1 MSNLNLNKVI
11 LAGRLIADLELKSTQ
26 SGISVLSFTLAVN
39 RKKIGDKEQETDFI
53 NMVAWRKT
61 AEFIANYFKK
71 GFPICVSGSIQTRKW
86 TLKDGKDQFATEV
99 VIDEAMFV
107 DSKDEGRS
115 YVPEAYKPQFEE
127 VDPESD
133 LPF

>member
-11 LAGRLIADLELKSTQ
+11 LAGRLIADPELKQTQ

-61 AEFIANYFKK
+61 AEFVANYFRK
-71 GFPICVSGSIQTRKW
+71 GFPICAAVQFKQGNGR
-86 TLKDGKDQFATEV
+86 LKMAKTN
-99 VIDEAMFV
+99 
-107 DSKDEGRS
+107 
-115 YVPEAYKPQFEE
+115 
-127 VDPESD
+127 
-133 LPF
+133 L